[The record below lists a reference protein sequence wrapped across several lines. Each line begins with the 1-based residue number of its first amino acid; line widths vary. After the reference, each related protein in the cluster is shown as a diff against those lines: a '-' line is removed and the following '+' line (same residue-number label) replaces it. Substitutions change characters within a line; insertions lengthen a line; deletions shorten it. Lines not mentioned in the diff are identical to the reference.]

1 MRLASLRELVRTLGI
16 RFHLP
21 RNSTTYHCAY
31 ILWLT
36 CGGRPQVRFPR
47 QRGAHYTS
55 LQGAIS
61 SSARDFFTSVQSRN
75 SVVRLDSG
83 CIDGASSLRSS
94 ESSRTGDAHCV
105 EFTTDCVEVLLTL
118 RNAISMSP
126 QMKAWRFTPRMM
138 QASSLLPL
146 CTNTGSHIS
155 EPKSACVPSRRD

>member
-1 MRLASLRELVRTLGI
+1 MDSLYIALALVTGAGI
-16 RFHLP
+16 
-21 RNSTTYHCAY
+21 A
-31 ILWLT
+31 
-36 CGGRPQVRFPR
+36 
-47 QRGAHYTS
+47 
-55 LQGAIS
+55 
-61 SSARDFFTSVQSRN
+61 VQSLINARLRIVLGGPFWAAIGQF
-75 SVVRLDSG
+75 VVGL
-83 CIDGASSLRSS
+83 SLLILLAVATRQPAPTFGDVPRAPWW

-118 RNAISMSP
+118 RNTISMSP